1 MRYSLESQQ
10 QADQAKEYLNQ
21 AIRNK
26 WKIELVRKSAQRTI
40 NQNSFFHV
48 LCTFLGNEL
57 GYTKDEAKT
66 YIKRH
71 MSDVFVYEK
80 NGNKFMRSS
89 ADLDEK
95 EMATVMERLYMLAAD
110 LDVVLP
116 LCENEETYNL
126 LSNQLEKSKY

>member
-1 MRYSLESQQ
+1 MRYSLDNQA

-26 WKIELVRKSAQRTI
+26 WKIELIRKSNQRSLP
-40 NQNSFFHV
+40 QNAFFHL
-48 LCTFLGNEL
+48 LCTYLGNQL

-89 ADLDEK
+89 ADLNQQ
-95 EMATVMERLYMLAAD
+95 EMSAVMERLYMLAAD

-116 LCENEETYNL
+116 LVENEETYNL
-126 LSNQLEKSKY
+126 LNQRA